1 MAENGGLERSQPVD
15 LSKHPSDL
23 KVLLTPIPWCLF
35 KYQRMVA
42 KNFSPNCSETN
53 NAETELSS
61 ELFSGLIYGMK
72 QPKIVLLICAS
83 GKIVITGA
91 KVRDETYKA
100 FENIYPVLT

>member
-15 LSKHPSDL
+15 LSKHP
-23 KVLLTPIPWCLF
+23 
-35 KYQRMVA
+35 
-42 KNFSPNCSETN
+42 
-53 NAETELSS
+53 S